1 MVGDQRV
8 LVLSEVGVLRAQLVE
23 VDVLLLPSRRL
34 DVLLLLV
41 DRQAQH
47 LVEVRD
53 LLEGPRLDQ
62 MEHDSVFQL
71 QCQLVAVRL
80 VLATA
85 QLLTRLDLRTD
96 SISLDDVVQGNRV
109 VPVQHLRLDAVDVLV
124 KYGAC

>member
-8 LVLSEVGVLRAQLVE
+8 LVLGEVGVLRAQLVE

-62 MEHDSVFQL
+62 MEHDSVLQL
-71 QCQLVAVRL
+71 QRQLVAVRL

-124 KYGAC
+124 KHGAC